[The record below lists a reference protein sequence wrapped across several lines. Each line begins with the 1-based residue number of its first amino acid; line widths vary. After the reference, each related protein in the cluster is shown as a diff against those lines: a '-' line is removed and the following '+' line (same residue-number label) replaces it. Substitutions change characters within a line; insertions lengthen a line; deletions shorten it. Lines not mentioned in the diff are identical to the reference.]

1 MNNEELLSYKEAA
14 DLFKRGHS
22 WIYALRR
29 LGLPTYGGRI
39 KTNEMLK
46 FVEQH
51 PSPEFELRKRIEK
64 ERRKEKRAIIR
75 KSRKK

>member
-1 MNNEELLSYKEAA
+1 MNNEELLSYKEAE

-39 KTNEMLK
+39 KVNEMLE

-64 ERRKEKRAIIR
+64 ERRKENRAIIR

>member
-14 DLFKRGHS
+14 DLFKRGRT
-22 WIYALRR
+22 WIYSLRK
-29 LGLPTYGGRI
+29 LGLPTYAGRI
-39 KTNEMLK
+39 KTGEILE

-51 PSPEFELRKRIEK
+51 PRPEYELRKRIKK
-64 ERRKEKRAIIR
+64 ERRKEKRSIVR

>member
-14 DLFKRGHS
+14 DLFKRGQS

-39 KTNEMLK
+39 KTEEILE
-46 FVEQH
+46 FVKLH
-51 PSPEFELRKRIEK
+51 PSPEMELRKRIEK
-64 ERRKEKRAIIR
+64 ERRKEKRAIVR
-75 KSRKK
+75 KNRKK